1 MGNLG
6 QTQAKLTGPW
16 SEAYVHDIAEVYGE
30 IKERAWPDSNGRPAD
45 SKSDA
50 LSS

>member
-1 MGNLG
+1 MAENHGKMRRPRIRNDMHKNLIFQG
-6 QTQAKLTGPW
+6 QQGK
-16 SEAYVHDIAEVYGE
+16 
-30 IKERAWPDSNGRPAD
+30 KRERARPDSNGRPAD